1 MSVIRPIIN
10 EISPSISIL
19 IRNKYIDVYRKAY
32 FINKIYESGIKN
44 IEVGSFR
51 KDDTVLFGTRDVMYN
66 INRKIDTQRSA
77 LVMEIEN
84 TLKNLAPSQ
93 SVHPYIEQ
101 IVYELKDESNIQ
113 EFLRHKIIAKQLGM
127 STKLIL
133 PSDKVGLYKDT
144 EPDYVEVSDLSNEI
158 LSIVSPEKIFLRP
171 NNFNEVDTAL
181 YNGVYNFSSSLLK
194 TPSLVNTIEL
204 IAYIRRKLGYQ
215 IDVNLE
221 TLKETE
227 KEMMDEF
234 NW

>member
-1 MSVIRPIIN
+1 MSIIRPVIN

-51 KDDTVLFGTRDVMYN
+51 KDDTVLFGTRDVLYN
-66 INRKIDTQRSA
+66 VNRKVDTSRSA
-77 LVMEIEN
+77 LVMEVEN
-84 TLKNLAPSQ
+84 TLKNVGPSQ

-101 IVYELKDESNIQ
+101 IVYELKDENNIQ
-113 EFLRHKIIAKQLGM
+113 EFLKNKIIAKQLGM
-127 STKLIL
+127 TIKLIL
-133 PSDKVGLYKDT
+133 PSDKVDLYKET
-144 EPDYVEVSDLSNEI
+144 KPDYVEVSDLSNEL
-158 LSIVSPEKIFLRP
+158 LSIANPEKIFLRP

-181 YNGVYNFSSSLLK
+181 YNGVFNFSSSLLK
-194 TPSLVNTIEL
+194 TPSLVNTIDL
-204 IAYIRRKLGYQ
+204 IIYMRRKLGYQ

-221 TLKETE
+221 NLKETQR
-227 KEMMDEF
+227 EMTDEF

>member
-10 EISPSISIL
+10 EISPSTTML
-19 IRNKYIDVYRKAY
+19 IRNKYIDLFRRSY

-77 LVMEIEN
+77 LVMDIEN

-158 LSIVSPEKIFLRP
+158 LSIANPEKIFLRP

-194 TPSLVNTIEL
+194 TPSLVNTIDL
-204 IAYIRRKLGYQ
+204 ITYIRRKLGYH

-221 TLKETE
+221 TLKETQ